1 MTESEARLYLPFT
14 DEDDL
19 DEIFEEKLFEQK
31 QFFLPRMPV
40 SKVITS
46 RLDKMQKIENAFRYF
61 GGEVEPF
68 QPKEIQ
74 FQPYT
79 SEIIREVFSVHE
91 SNKNTIKLQLSRSQ
105 SVDEMRFSLN
115 RWIEITMT
123 YAEKWKLNA
132 ISPDTGVKVS
142 NEPDAM
148 ALLDEITKFEQLGF
162 STFDDLQHLLT
173 DSPLMLEANRL
184 SLWLKLENDV

>member
-1 MTESEARLYLPFT
+1 MTESEARLYFPFT
-14 DEDDL
+14 NEDDL

-31 QFFLPRMPV
+31 QFFLQRMPV
-40 SKVITS
+40 SKVIAS
-46 RLDKMQKIENAFRYF
+46 RLDKIQKIENAFRYF

-74 FQPYT
+74 FQPYV
-79 SEIIREVFSVHE
+79 SDNIKEVFSLHE
-91 SNKNTIKLQLSRSQ
+91 LNKNTIKLQLNRARS
-105 SVDEMRFSLN
+105 VEEMRFSLN
-115 RWIEITMT
+115 RWIEITRT
-123 YAEKWKLNA
+123 FAEKWKLNVINA
-132 ISPDTGVKVS
+132 DANVKVS

>member
-1 MTESEARLYLPFT
+1 MTESEARLYLPFS

-40 SKVITS
+40 SKVISS
-46 RLDKMQKIENAFRYF
+46 RLDKMQKIEDAFRYF

-68 QPKEIQ
+68 HPNEIQ
-74 FQPYT
+74 LQPYA
-79 SEIIREVFSVHE
+79 SENIKEVFSLHE
-91 SNKNTIKLQLSRSQ
+91 LNKNTIKLQLNRAL
-105 SVDEMRFSLN
+105 SVEEMRFFLKQ
-115 RWIEITMT
+115 WIEITMT
-123 YAEKWKLNA
+123 YAKKWKLNV
-132 ISPDTGVKVS
+132 ISPDAGVKVS

-148 ALLDEITKFEQLGF
+148 FLLDEITKFEQLGF